1 MNNELTPLAFLIKK
15 DAQLGKLI
23 KAFGELGFFNEK
35 RQLFDSLAK
44 AIISQQLSTKAAK
57 SITDRMI
64 AIHGKR
70 PFKPEKF
77 LALNTYL
84 LKECGISRAKIKA
97 IQGVATGCINKDLTL
112 CALKKLSDEEVLKKL
127 TSYWGIGNWTAEI
140 FLMST
145 LKRLDILALGDAGLQ
160 RAHKILYPESRGL
173 DYTAKKWRPYRAIA
187 AGYLWKF
194 IDNPD
199 RHEELLKD
207 NKKKSLSR

>member
-1 MNNELTPLAFLIKK
+1 MNNELTPLAFLIKQ
-15 DAQLGKLI
+15 DNQLGKLI
-23 KAFGELGFFNEK
+23 KAFGELEYFSEK
-35 RQLFDSLAK
+35 RQIFDALAK

-57 SITDRMI
+57 SITDRI
-64 AIHGKR
+64 IVIHGKR

-84 LKECGISRAKIKA
+84 LKECGISRAKIRA

-112 CALKKLSDEEVLKKL
+112 STLKKLSDEEALKKL
-127 TSYWGIGNWTAEI
+127 TSYWGVGNWTAEI

-160 RAHKILYPESRGL
+160 RAHKILYPGLKGL

-207 NKKKSLSR
+207 DKKKSRRR